1 MPTIQNIKFTVRL
14 MENKLGIRRYIR
26 GYIAKHFDRTILPIS
41 ILILWRKRGGPF
53 ERQNGLLGN
62 RKAKRKLRNC
72 GKY

>member
-41 ILILWRKRGGPF
+41 ILIL
-53 ERQNGLLGN
+53 
-62 RKAKRKLRNC
+62 
-72 GKY
+72 